1 MWCCGEGGPQGA
13 APALGDGS
21 APPQLYV
28 QARLV
33 GKWARL
39 LRPTIQFFLIAFAIY
54 VGYTRVSDYKHHWSD
69 VLAGL
74 LQGAL
79 IAVLIVSIPLPS
91 AHGGGVPALGR
102 AALAGPHEAGARAR
116 GCGGSW
122 AAATLQGCGSSP
134 QAPALSG
141 SSRSATSPTSSSTGR
156 PCHATGRTRS
166 AGPACH

>member
-1 MWCCGEGGPQGA
+1 MMFLAVSAVLQGGGELRGT
-13 APALGDGS
+13 APAPGDSS

-79 IAVLIVSIPLPS
+79 IAVLIVRVPFPS
-91 AHGGGVPALGR
+91 AQGDSVPALGC
-102 AALAGPHEAGARAR
+102 AAPAGPHEAGARAW
-116 GCGGSW
+116 GGGGSRL
-122 AAATLQGCGSSP
+122 AATP
-134 QAPALSG
+134 QRCR
-141 SSRSATSPTSSSTGR
+141 SRP
-156 PCHATGRTRS
+156 
-166 AGPACH
+166 